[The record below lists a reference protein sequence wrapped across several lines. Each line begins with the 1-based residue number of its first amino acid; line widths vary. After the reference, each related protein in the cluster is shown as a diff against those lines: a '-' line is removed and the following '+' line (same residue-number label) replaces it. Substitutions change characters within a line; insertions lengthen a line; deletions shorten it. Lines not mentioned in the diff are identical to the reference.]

1 MPTINIKNHQSKTDL
16 LVYETNIPGAADLLV
31 YKTNSKLKALENEA
45 IWYLEKLDTHSDR
58 SIVFLNSEAAA
69 ELSVHFVNDEGS
81 ARWQNEHPLKGK
93 LKS

>member
-1 MPTINIKNHQSKTDL
+1 MPTINIKNYQSKTDL
-16 LVYETNIPGAADLLV
+16 LVYETNAPEAADLLV

-58 SIVFLNSEAAA
+58 NIVFSSSEAAS
-69 ELSVHFVNDEGS
+69 ELSVHFVNEEGS

-93 LKS
+93 LKG